1 MKIEVTGFASK
12 GLVSVNVVH
21 GDNPPLAWDV
31 RAYDRTGQADAIGIA
46 GMEGL
51 EGDKYD
57 RVFNDIN
64 AFWAQLPPSRQE
76 NIWDVYSTIH
86 EILMT
91 DYESRSILEKL
102 KIQVKYLYDLMPL
115 EEIKHWMLFHSN
127 IRIPSSLKTEYDE
140 LNPPDRT
147 YLRSDYQDLVSLAIA
162 VRPMIPI
169 WGEYIGRTKSEHGT
183 TFKES
188 MALRLLY
195 YTYLMQCVPME
206 RLRTY
211 IESSVAHSSQGG
223 PSFAAVLG
231 GLGTTELPEWLM
243 ANIVV
248 RRISVVPVSAADETA
263 QIISNVH
270 HFINNALR
278 SLDRRFKGRV
288 TEKSQPSASGEDPNN
303 ISSAEM
309 YKVKQEVCDGDL
321 VTLNV
326 YTERVYDMAAMVIP
340 EASQET
346 IDLCL
351 LHVKA
356 LENLPIHP
364 HQVVLAQWVM
374 TRALP
379 ARTIP
384 LLNKPSLMRALAI
397 TQAALWQWG
406 FYDLAA
412 MTTAEPLSAGGD
424 TMINIIESRG
434 RIPKEQMDKL
444 IEQYPHQH
452 HPRGKNQSVRQTN
465 VASRAIDAFCA
476 LIDRSDWRLHAP
488 TELIALSSST
498 GNTKKLIVPADMR
511 AQLANLII
519 RLQTGRTE

>member
-12 GLVSVNVVH
+12 GLVSVNIVH
-21 GDNPPLAWDV
+21 GNEPPLAWDV
-31 RAYDRTGQADAIGIA
+31 RAYDRTGQGEST
-46 GMEGL
+46 GGSGL
-51 EGDKYD
+51 DGLDPASYD
-57 RVFNDIN
+57 RVFTDIN
-64 AFWAQLPPSRQE
+64 AYWAQLPPNRQE
-76 NIWDVYSTIH
+76 DIWEVYKTIH
-86 EILMT
+86 EIIMA
-91 DYESRSILEKL
+91 DYDPRSILDKL

-115 EEIKHWMLFHSN
+115 EEIKHWMLFHSS
-127 IRIPSSLKTEYDE
+127 IRIPSNLKTEYDE
-140 LNPPDRT
+140 ANPPDRT
-147 YLRSDYQDLVSLAIA
+147 YLRSDYQDLVALSIA
-162 VRPMIPI
+162 VRPMVPI

-183 TFKES
+183 TFKEL
-188 MALRLLY
+188 MALKLLY
-195 YTYLMQCVPME
+195 HTYLMQCVPME
-206 RLRTY
+206 RLRMY
-211 IESSVAHSSQGG
+211 IESSVQHSSQGG

-248 RRISVVPVSAADETA
+248 RRISVVPVSANDDTA

-270 HFINNALR
+270 HYINNALR

-288 TEKSQPSASGEDPNN
+288 TEKIQPSASGEDPNN

-326 YTERVYDMAAMVIP
+326 YTERVYDMAAQVIP

-351 LHVKA
+351 FHIKA
-356 LENLPIHP
+356 LENLPIHE

-374 TRALP
+374 TKALP

-384 LLNKPSLMRALAI
+384 LLNKPALMRALAV

-412 MTTAEPLSAGGD
+412 MATAEPLSAGSD

-434 RIPKEQMDKL
+434 RIPKELMDKL
-444 IEQYPHQH
+444 IELFPYQH

-511 AQLANLII
+511 AQLASLII
-519 RLQTGRTE
+519 KLNSPSV